1 MQQPPSKRP
10 PPPTAVQSALTN
22 LLAGTAG
29 GVAVTIVGHP
39 LDTIKTLLQ
48 NQPPASGTKMEA
60 KTLLQNKPPASAAN
74 PQRYS
79 GLVDCARQVWRAEGL
94 SGLYKGV
101 ASPLAFQMLFRAV
114 TFMVFDLTQTAIVAL
129 REPSAPPHPPG
140 TGAGTGTSTSTARG
154 AKTTTTE
161 RVCLSPTEAFAA
173 GAVTGLFGSLVE
185 SPIDLLKTKMQIQ
198 MMRDHQ
204 GKEKGTRTGAWTGSG
219 TGAGTGAGTGTGAR
233 TAGAAGAATTHAQHT
248 TQRGA
253 SSVRYRGIFDAA
265 FRIIRERGVRGIY
278 QGLGATWLRNIPAQ
292 VHVSY
297 TLLFVYTST
306 R

>member
-1 MQQPPSKRP
+1 MQQPPS
-10 PPPTAVQSALTN
+10 TAVQSALTN

-48 NQPPASGTKMEA
+48 NQPPASGTTASTKNEA
-60 KTLLQNKPPASAAN
+60 KMLVQNKSPASAAT

-114 TFMVFDLTQTAIVAL
+114 TFVVFDLTQTTIVAL
-129 REPSAPPHPPG
+129 REPSAPPQPPG
-140 TGAGTGTSTSTARG
+140 
-154 AKTTTTE
+154 E

-198 MMRDHQ
+198 MMQDHQ
-204 GKEKGTRTGAWTGSG
+204 GNEKGTW
-219 TGAGTGAGTGTGAR
+219 TGAR
-233 TAGAAGAATTHAQHT
+233 AGAGAGAGVEARVEARVGSGRQEGS
-248 TQRGA
+248 RAG
-253 SSVRYRGIFDAA
+253 G
-265 FRIIRERGVRGIY
+265 RGVRG
-278 QGLGATWLRNIPAQ
+278 GGERGRKRGSTPSKWKGTAE
-292 VHVSY
+292 
-297 TLLFVYTST
+297 TLARFMPMPLTST
-306 R
+306 KTDWRRLRSSGSR

>member
-1 MQQPPSKRP
+1 MQQPPS
-10 PPPTAVQSALTN
+10 TAVQSALTN

-48 NQPPASGTKMEA
+48 NQPPASGTTASTKNEA
-60 KTLLQNKPPASAAN
+60 KMLVQNKSPASAAT

-114 TFMVFDLTQTAIVAL
+114 TFVVFDLTQTTIVAL
-129 REPSAPPHPPG
+129 REPSAPPQPPG
-140 TGAGTGTSTSTARG
+140 
-154 AKTTTTE
+154 E

-198 MMRDHQ
+198 MMQDHQ
-204 GKEKGTRTGAWTGSG
+204 GNEKGTWTGARAGAG
-219 TGAGTGAGTGTGAR
+219 AGAGAGTAGP
-233 TAGAAGAATTHAQHT
+233 AATTHAQHT

-253 SSVRYRGIFDAA
+253 SGVRYRGIFDAA
-265 FRIIRERGVRGIY
+265 FRIIRERGWRGVY

-292 VHVSY
+292 VHVNPY
-297 TLLFVYTST
+297 CFCIRVEYICVL
-306 R
+306 

>member
-60 KTLLQNKPPASAAN
+60 KTLLQNKPPASAAT

-140 TGAGTGTSTSTARG
+140 TATSTSTARG

-204 GKEKGTRTGAWTGSG
+204 GKEKEARTR
-219 TGAGTGAGTGTGAR
+219 AGTGAGAR

-265 FRIIRERGVRGIY
+265 FRIIRERGLRGIY